1 MGFLD
6 DLFGN
11 SKYLNSKEK
20 QSKTS
25 EAAPQKVSENNVSVP
40 QEPLRMNEAAPQKP
54 EIPNINVERPAAA
67 KPAEV
72 PVISRPATGNDPDL
86 PVPFGYKCNWLCVKA
101 SSPLEVIEKLE
112 LKNPEPSNWD
122 KGIEMAYNGYRF
134 VSPVLDG
141 YVLVVNF
148 GMDILT
154 LAPEL
159 LDEKAKLFPEL
170 QFFVTQRVSDY
181 HAWTRY
187 INGVMIRGYG
197 WSGCDGTVFLNE
209 GELTPEEVRLGFVR
223 LLPSEEAED
232 WSKYKTPDEEHV
244 LELAAEWGVDPAF
257 SNKNYQKG
265 MGYICR

>member
-11 SKYLNSKEK
+11 SKYLNDNQQNTEK
-20 QSKTS
+20 
-25 EAAPQKVSENNVSVP
+25 AAQ
-40 QEPLRMNEAAPQKP
+40 QKP
-54 EIPNINVERPAAA
+54 EASAAPSAAA
-67 KPAEV
+67 KPERTTISEAPHDAIKPVEV
-72 PVISRPATGNDPDL
+72 PVITRPETGSDPDF

-101 SSPLEVIEKLE
+101 SSPLEVIERLG

-181 HAWTRY
+181 HAWARY

-209 GELTPEEVRLGFVR
+209 GEFTPEEVRLGFIN
-223 LLPSEEAED
+223 LLPSEDAD
-232 WSKYKTPDEEHV
+232 WSKYKTPDEEYV
-244 LELAAEWGVDPAF
+244 LELAAAWGIDPAF
-257 SNKNYQKG
+257 SNTNYQKG